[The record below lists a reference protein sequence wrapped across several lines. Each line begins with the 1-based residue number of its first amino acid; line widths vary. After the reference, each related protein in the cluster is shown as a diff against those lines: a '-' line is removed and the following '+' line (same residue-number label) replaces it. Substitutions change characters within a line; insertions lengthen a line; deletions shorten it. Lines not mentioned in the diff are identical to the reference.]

1 VKSTAKIYIY
11 IMSNSLLP
19 LVFIS
24 MALLG
29 SLTCGSLMHRENASA
44 SVSQVVDKNN
54 ILARS
59 MALLMAYFTT
69 TVNLP
74 DTYWVSTILSDTAQ
88 LFIYAVTLS
97 VLVTSVHC
105 RWYKSR
111 STFEY
116 SILVLFAILGLSI
129 INHADHLIL
138 IYLGLELYSYSVI
151 IITNMEHRSGFST
164 EAGLKFFRVGSFASI
179 IFLLGSALVYTETG
193 GLMLSS
199 LDLFSAPLAL
209 SLLSLSVLMKLASA
223 PFHWWAPD
231 VYEGVPTESTLFMV
245 LVPKLALTVFRTK
258 VMIRHADDILQG
270 PLLLVG
276 VLSVLVGT
284 MGAIQQ
290 PGVKRF
296 LAYSGISHI
305 GFIVLGFASL
315 STSGLSA
322 AIFYLLLYI
331 VVSLMS
337 WSVASSVLIL
347 SHDST
352 GIKYSSVKYLSQF
365 TGMGIAYRGIA
376 VTMAFSMF
384 SIAGLPPF
392 AGFFAKMDVLREV
405 VGHNW
410 LAALSVILISVVSTF
425 YYLRLTKL
433 IFFESASNYG
443 NLILDKGLVPE
454 VVSVAGLIL
463 VAFILF
469 PQPLYILSIGIV

>member
-1 VKSTAKIYIY
+1 
-11 IMSNSLLP
+11 
-19 LVFIS
+19 
-24 MALLG
+24 
-29 SLTCGSLMHRENASA
+29 
-44 SVSQVVDKNN
+44 
-54 ILARS
+54 
-59 MALLMAYFTT
+59 
-69 TVNLP
+69 
-74 DTYWVSTILSDTAQ
+74 
-88 LFIYAVTLS
+88 
-97 VLVTSVHC
+97 
-105 RWYKSR
+105 
-111 STFEY
+111 
-116 SILVLFAILGLSI
+116 
-129 INHADHLIL
+129 
-138 IYLGLELYSYSVI
+138 
-151 IITNMEHRSGFST
+151 MEHRSGFST